1 MLKKI
6 EDLLLWVYKRISNK
20 FTSLY
25 SKLKD
30 WFPVLNK
37 YPLLKYSMI
46 PLILVLFIILR
57 YIIKFVFNELAASI
71 SGFLGETS
79 GFNISERT
87 IVLGIAAFLIILRIG
102 LKLMRPKKKENN
114 QLELKNENTI

>member
-20 FTSLY
+20 FISLY